1 MELGSTKYGAKNRSG
16 GGLRGGNLGARE
28 WEQLEELYSY
38 GLARKTWSCYS
49 TAERMLT
56 RCCEEKGLRRELPLD
71 ETTTLTFIHWLVFT
85 RGVKAP
91 TVNSYLAGIRRLHIE
106 KGLDGEHLRTERV
119 KTILKGLKN
128 KNVTEKRRAGEESR
142 KPITLDI
149 LRLLKARLSESSLS
163 GRDQRMVWTACTTLF
178 HGAFRVHEL
187 MCNRQES
194 FDPDFTLLSEDVSLV
209 KQEGEELLQIRVK
222 APKEDRA
229 GKSVIVDVFSS
240 GSDICPVRAFK
251 KWSSFRLVEKGQPC
265 FRFGSGL
272 PLTGWKFN
280 EIVRERLRGYVKGSE
295 KLFSSHSFRA
305 GAASLMAEI
314 GYSEDE
320 IKAVGRWSSRAYLDY
335 IKLPRTNRAEIAKKW
350 VRR

>member
-1 MELGSTKYGAKNRSG
+1 MGAAGGSLQLRISKKNIV
-16 GGLRGGNLGARE
+16 
-28 WEQLEELYSY
+28 
-38 GLARKTWSCYS
+38 
-49 TAERMLT
+49 MLQHC
-56 RCCEEKGLRRELPLD
+56 RADANEVLQGKGLKEGATTGRDYNINFHPLASVHKGSQGSD
-71 ETTTLTFIHWLVFT
+71 GKH
-85 RGVKAP
+85 
-91 TVNSYLAGIRRLHIE
+91 LAGIKRLHIE

-128 KNVTEKRRAGEESR
+128 KNVTEKRRAGEELR

-229 GKSVIVDVFSS
+229 GRSVIVDVFSS

-251 KWSSFRLVEKGQPC
+251 KWSPFRLVEDGQPC
-265 FRFGSGL
+265 FQFGSGL

-280 EIVRERLRGYVKGSE
+280 EIVRERLRGFVKGSE